1 MTAPTAPMAP
11 TGAIPPTG
19 LLLYDGECGFCV
31 AAMRWGRRFAR
42 SPARTRPWQE
52 ANLAELGVAEED
64 CRQAVQWLSPSGRS
78 AGAAAVRDYLAS
90 GRTVSRL
97 VATATINRCTAP
109 LAEATYRLIAR
120 HRHRLP
126 PHTCRGDARGQVDRS
141 ADNAARADGRIQ

>member
-1 MTAPTAPMAP
+1 MRGDSVPSA
-11 TGAIPPTG
+11 G

-31 AAMRWGRRFAR
+31 AAMRWGRLLAD

-64 CRQAVQWLSPSGRS
+64 CRESVQWLSPSGRS
-78 AGAAAVRDYLAS
+78 AGARAVRDYLAS

-97 VATATINRCTAP
+97 LATATINRLTLP

-126 PHTCRGDARGQVDRS
+126 PHPCRGNARGQVDSSVDS
-141 ADNAARADGRIQ
+141 APSADGRIQ